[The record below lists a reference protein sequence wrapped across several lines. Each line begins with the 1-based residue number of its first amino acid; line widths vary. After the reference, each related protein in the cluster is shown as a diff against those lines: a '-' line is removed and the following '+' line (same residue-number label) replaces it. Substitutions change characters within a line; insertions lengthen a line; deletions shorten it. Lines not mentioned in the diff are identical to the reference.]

1 MKKTGILNRDISAI
15 VAAMGHYDRLI
26 VCDAGFPVPKGMPCV
41 DVSLEG
47 NVPDVLTVL
56 KIVAKELVAEQFYF
70 AEEILANRPNRMQE
84 VQEIFPNAAGSAIP
98 HAEFRPMAWES
109 RAYIRTGD
117 FFPYANVMLVSG
129 VAY

>member
-1 MKKTGILNRDISAI
+1 MKKTGILNRDISAV

-26 VCDAGFPVPKGMPCV
+26 VCDAGFPVPKGMQCI

-56 KIVAKELVAEQFYF
+56 RIIASELVVEEFYC
-70 AEEILANRPNRMQE
+70 AAEILPNRPNRLA
-84 VQEIFPNAAGSAIP
+84 EIQGVFPDARGESIP
-98 HAEFRPMAWES
+98 HAEFKAMAAQS

>member
-1 MKKTGILNRDISAI
+1 MKKTGILNRDISAV

-26 VCDAGFPVPKGMPCV
+26 VCDAGFPVPKGMHCI

-47 NVPDVLTVL
+47 GTPDVLAL
-56 KIVAKELVAEQFYF
+56 LEIIAQELVVEEFYF
-70 AEEILANRPNRMQE
+70 AEEILPARPDRLAEIQT
-84 VQEIFPNAAGSAIP
+84 IFPDAKGASLP
-98 HAEFRPMAWES
+98 HAEFKAMAS
-109 RAYIRTGD
+109 QARAYIRTGD

>member
-47 NVPDVLTVL
+47 NIPDVLTVL
-56 KIVAKELVAEQFYF
+56 KIVAKELVVEQFYF
-70 AEEILANRPNRMQE
+70 AEEILANRANRMQE
-84 VQEIFPNAAGSAIP
+84 VLEIFPDAEGSAVP

-117 FFPYANVMLVSG
+117 FFPYANVLLVSG